1 MVVIPY
7 AAQQRSRGP
16 QFFPFVGVVTTRVTV
31 AVFVA
36 GGAARVVV
44 EEEAAGG
51 AMMAGTA
58 GPGTGADGE
67 EEDGRISSMI

>member
-1 MVVIPY
+1 MVIPY

-44 EEEAAGG
+44 EAAG
-51 AMMAGTA
+51 AMMADTA
-58 GPGTGADGE
+58 GSGNGADGE